1 METSQTARTGISMVL
16 AILACGIFPV
26 VAMAEE
32 EITETDFQRI
42 GSMYGVSPYL
52 LLAISLIESQGGTL
66 LGTHEV
72 RNVVDE
78 KQLKYLQ
85 KIADRTKRDIS
96 EFKGS
101 YAGAMGYMQIVPATF
116 YTYAQDGNGDGIKD
130 PLNHLDSLATA
141 AYFLARTIA
150 VKGSLRPAIKT
161 YNNSNAYC
169 NKVLKLSENLELE
182 STFAARQ

>member
-1 METSQTARTGISMVL
+1 METSQAARAGISVVL
-16 AILACGIFPV
+16 AIFACGVFSAI
-26 VAMAEE
+26 AIAGE
-32 EITETDFQRI
+32 EITEADFQRI

-52 LLAISLIESQGGTL
+52 LLAISIIESQGGTL
-66 LGTHEV
+66 LGTYNV
-72 RNVVDE
+72 KNVVDE

-85 KIADRTKRDIS
+85 KIADRTDRDIS

-116 YTYAQDGNGDGIKD
+116 YMYAQDGNRDGVKD

-150 VKGSLRPAIKT
+150 VKRSLRTAIKT

-169 NKVLKLSENLELE
+169 NEVLKLSQDLELE